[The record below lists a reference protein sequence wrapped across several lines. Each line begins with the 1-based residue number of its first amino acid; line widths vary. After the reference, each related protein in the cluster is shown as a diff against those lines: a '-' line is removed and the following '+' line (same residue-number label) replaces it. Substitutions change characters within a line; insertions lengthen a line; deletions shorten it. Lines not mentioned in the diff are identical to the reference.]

1 MGFDLHLEL
10 ERVTAEGRGIGQA
23 LETALRDGVRTG
35 RLPAGTRLPGTRQL
49 AADLGVARGTV
60 VHVFAQLTAEGWFTA
75 LGGSGTRVAPL
86 SPAAERPAV
95 SSASP
100 KLDLRPG
107 RPDVAA
113 FPRAAWAATVRR
125 VLTSADAALLDYP
138 EAGGVP
144 VLRTVLADYV
154 ARTRGVHATADS
166 VIVTAGFRH
175 GLALLA
181 RALHG
186 VGVRA
191 IAVENPSFE
200 LHRRILAGGGLETVP
215 LPVDADGADPAALQP
230 GTTAVML
237 TPAHQHP
244 TGATLSD
251 ERRAA
256 FVAWARRHG
265 GFLVE
270 DDYDGEFRYDKR
282 LVGAVQAINP
292 KHIVYA
298 GSTSKALAPGL
309 RIGWL
314 VVPEPLRQSMMDVAG
329 ELGAAVPA
337 IDQVAF
343 AEFVERGEYDRHIRR
358 MRQAYA
364 RRRAELVA
372 RLAPVRIDGADAGLH
387 ALVPVEDE
395 QRVVAR
401 AAKAGLL
408 LQGLHSSGY
417 WTEASRPSAIV
428 VGYAAPP
435 AHAWRP
441 ALDALVSV
449 IRAGDPSPAA
459 RPRRRT

>member
-10 ERVTAEGRGIGQA
+10 KGPGVGQA
-23 LETALRDGVRTG
+23 LEAALRDGVRTG
-35 RLPAGTRLPGTRQL
+35 QLPPGTRLPGTRQL

-60 VHVFAQLTAEGWFTA
+60 VQVFAQLTAEGWLSA
-75 LGGSGTRVAPL
+75 VGGSGTRVADVSAPVEKPAT
-86 SPAAERPAV
+86 SP
-95 SSASP
+95 ASP

-113 FPRAAWAATVRR
+113 FPRAAWAASVRR
-125 VLTSADAALLDYP
+125 VLTTADAALLNYP
-138 EAGGVP
+138 DAAGLP
-144 VLRTVLADYV
+144 ALRTVLADY
-154 ARTRGVHATADS
+154 AGRTRGVHATADA
-166 VIVTAGFRH
+166 VVVTAGFRH
-175 GLALLA
+175 ALALLA
-181 RALHG
+181 RALPR

-230 GTTAVML
+230 GTTAAIL

-244 TGATLSD
+244 TGSTLSD

-256 FVAWARRHG
+256 FVAWAGRHG
-265 GFLVE
+265 GYLIE

-282 LVGAVQAINP
+282 HVGAVQALSP
-292 KHIVYA
+292 LHIVYA

-314 VVPEPLRQSMMDVAG
+314 IAPAALRQSIVDVAG

-337 IDQVAF
+337 IDQLAF
-343 AEFVERGEYDRHIRR
+343 ADFVERGEYDRHIRR

-372 RLAPVRIDGADAGLH
+372 RLAPTRIDGADAGLH

-395 QRVVAR
+395 RRVVAR

-417 WTEASRPSAIV
+417 WTDAEHPSAV
-428 VGYAAPP
+428 VIGYAAPP
-435 AHAWRP
+435 AHAWRA
-441 ALDALVSV
+441 ALEALVGV